1 MSDSELAKIRS
12 ISKTGVSTPLVV
24 PSYSSRGFNPVRVH
38 FDLYSRY
45 TTSCCLVSAYDIYYN
60 LLPESVLYSSD
71 AVILDSG
78 GYEAYASSELST
90 PAKWTIAYYV
100 SVLEKVNERSNV
112 IPVTF
117 DFGNQRPLQE
127 QLDSAEKLT
136 EQFGDLSWD
145 LLIKPSTPTS
155 QVIDI
160 EEFLSL
166 IPSLLDVAMVGFV
179 ESELG
184 SSIIERARNIRRI
197 REKFNECKR
206 DIPIHLF
213 GCLDLNLI
221 PYYVFA
227 GADVFDGLQWL
238 RQVLTNDGAVRF
250 SSMIVH
256 EKQWSVEDNLLIS
269 SYRVRNIQSL
279 SDLHRELIE
288 CLNNGGSSFSSLK
301 TVSEHRALR
310 FFFYDTYPPKS

>member
-1 MSDSELAKIRS
+1 MSDSKIAKIRS
-12 ISKTGVSTPLVV
+12 IGSTGVSTPLIV
-24 PSYSSRGFNPVRVH
+24 PSYSSRGFNPVNVH
-38 FDLYSRY
+38 FKLYSRY
-45 TTSCCLVSAYDIYYN
+45 TTSCCLVSAYDIHYN

-71 AVILDSG
+71 VVILDSG

-90 PAKWTIAYYV
+90 PAKWTNAYYV
-100 SVLEKVNERSNV
+100 SILEKVSERSNL

-127 QLDSAEKLT
+127 QLDSAKRLT
-136 EQFGDLSWD
+136 ERFDDLSWD
-145 LLIKPSTPTS
+145 LLIKPSTSTS

-166 IPSLLDVAMVGFV
+166 IPSLFDVAMIGFV

-197 REKFNECKR
+197 REKLNECNR

-213 GCLDLNLI
+213 GCLDINLI
-221 PYYVFA
+221 PCYVLA

-238 RQVLTNDGAVRF
+238 RQVFTNDGAVRF
-250 SSMIVH
+250 SSMIVR
-256 EKQWSVEDNLLIS
+256 EKQWRVEDNLLIS
-269 SYRVRNIQSL
+269 SYRVRNL
-279 SDLHRELIE
+279 KRLNDLHRELIE
-288 CLNNGGSSFSSLK
+288 CLNNGCLSYSNLK
-301 TVSEHRALR
+301 TLSEDNLLAFLR
-310 FFFYDTYPPKS
+310 DLGKEG